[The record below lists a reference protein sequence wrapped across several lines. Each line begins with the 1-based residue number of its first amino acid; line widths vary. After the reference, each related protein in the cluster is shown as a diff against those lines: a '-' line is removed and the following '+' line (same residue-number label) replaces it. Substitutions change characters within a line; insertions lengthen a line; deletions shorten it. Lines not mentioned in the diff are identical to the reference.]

1 MNVKFL
7 KDFSTKNVLF
17 QMDAIICSSDSIKI
31 ERLNVKQI
39 MIIVDGLRYDFD
51 INDVILM

>member
-1 MNVKFL
+1 MNIKFL

-17 QMDAIICSSDSIKI
+17 QIDAIICSSDSIKI
-31 ERLNVKQI
+31 ERLNDKQI